1 MLEARND
8 ERSEDLGIDNDFE
21 EGGNRDDEILTQREA
36 ENEIL
41 IRALGRGRRQEIAGE
56 LAGISARTVRR
67 RIREDQ
73 LGPRIREER
82 VQWVRETAG
91 ELTADMPDAIRII
104 KELARDENTP
114 ASVRLRAAEFL
125 AKFPGRFRDEELEE
139 RLTFIEN
146 AAEQATK
153 ALRENPW
160 M

>member
-1 MLEARND
+1 MPEARND
-8 ERSEDLGIDNDFE
+8 ERSEAPGIGKALE
-21 EGGNRDDEILTQREA
+21 EGEATGDEILTQREA

-41 IRALGRGRRQEIAGE
+41 IKALGRGRHQRTAGE
-56 LAGISARTVRR
+56 RAGMSARTVRR
-67 RIREDQ
+67 RIVEDE

-82 VQWVRETAG
+82 VQWIRETAG
-91 ELTADMPDAIRII
+91 ELTADMPDALRIV

-125 AKFPGRFRDEELEE
+125 VKFPGQFRDEELEE

-153 ALRENPW
+153 AVGDNPW